1 MSTPWATHWLWNL
14 LLLFVSLAT
23 CNPLDTPCAPLLK
36 TLLTM
41 LCWLRLLLPAVCLLL
56 SLHQI
61 SAQADECSER
71 CDLYHGHCDQDGE
84 CRCDPGWDGKFCED
98 CVRMPGCAHG
108 SCHQPWQCM
117 CHNGWAGKFCDKDLH
132 MCNHSN
138 PCQNEGVCIIDSD
151 GEFSCICPEPF
162 YGRTCELKRGP
173 CEKARF
179 PCLNSG
185 TCHDAGGFADTFTCR
200 CLAGYTGELC
210 QTDVDDCLMRP
221 CANGA
226 TCHDGINRFSCEC
239 PSGFQ
244 GRFCTINIDDCA
256 RQPCHNNGR
265 CYDRVGDYECYC
277 PEGFMGKSCEIP
289 IPKPTWDY
297 DVRSSPKSDETAHK
311 HGRVTRPT
319 LVRTLESSRQTQGTI
334 SVKEVVTQVE
344 KSLTTLQLVLV
355 IVFSAITAIAMLF
368 TITIVL
374 VCRNRS
380 NRQVT
385 HHCYNLSGAKTQ
397 YQECQDSS
405 LDHRKT
411 TEL

>member
-1 MSTPWATHWLWNL
+1 MT
-14 LLLFVSLAT
+14 
-23 CNPLDTPCAPLLK
+23 K

-41 LCWLRLLLPAVCLLL
+41 LCWFRLLLPAVSLLL
-56 SLHQI
+56 ALHWV

-71 CDLYHGHCDQDGE
+71 CDLYHGHCDQDRM
-84 CRCDPGWDGKFCED
+84 CRCDPGWDGEFCED

-132 MCNHSN
+132 LCNHSD
-138 PCQNEGVCIIDSD
+138 PCQNQGECLIDHD

-173 CEKARF
+173 CEKAGF
-179 PCLNSG
+179 PCLNGGS
-185 TCHDAGGFADTFTCR
+185 CHDRSGFANTFTCR

-210 QTDVDDCLMRP
+210 QMDVDDCLMRP

-256 RQPCHNNGR
+256 GQPCQNNGR

-289 IPKPTWDY
+289 IPKPTWDEELRASTK
-297 DVRSSPKSDETAHK
+297 DSETAHERS
-311 HGRVTRPT
+311 RVTRPP
-319 LVRTLESSRQTQGTI
+319 LVRTLDTGRKSQGTI
-334 SVKEVVTQVE
+334 SVKEVVMQVE
-344 KSLTTLQLVLV
+344 RSLTTLQLVLV
-355 IVFSAITAIAMLF
+355 IVFG
-368 TITIVL
+368 TITGIAIFSTITVVL
-374 VCRNRS
+374 VYRNRS
-380 NRQVT
+380 ARQT
-385 HHCYNLSGAKTQ
+385 AHHGYGLSAAKTQ
-397 YQECQDSS
+397 YQECQGSS
-405 LDHRKT
+405 PDHRKT